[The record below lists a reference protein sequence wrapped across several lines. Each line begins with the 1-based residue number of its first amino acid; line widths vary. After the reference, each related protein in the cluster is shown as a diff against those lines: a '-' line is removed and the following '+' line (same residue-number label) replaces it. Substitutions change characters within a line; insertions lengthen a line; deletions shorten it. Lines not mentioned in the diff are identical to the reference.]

1 MYIYHYCGQRRV
13 FHWQIK
19 KEGVKQEDCRIK
31 WVLLKKMRRIRQHRQ
46 TVKSKYLLRKRKE
59 KRLEYGFDIVK

>member
-1 MYIYHYCGQRRV
+1 MLYVHTYIIIAV
-13 FHWQIK
+13 FFGK
-19 KEGVKQEDCRIK
+19 SREGVKQEDCRIE
-31 WVLLKKMRRIRQHRQ
+31 WVLLKKTIRIRQHRQ